1 MKKEPNEKN
10 RTIRL
15 NRFLAM
21 SGVDSRRDCDELIRS
36 GRVSVNGVRAD
47 QLSTEVNPDTDR
59 VELDGRA
66 LSLSVKRV
74 YYLLYKP
81 LKYVTTVHDEKGRDS
96 VVDLIKTDIRV
107 FPVGRLDYDTTG
119 LLLLTNDGELAYRLM
134 HPKFGVEKTYIAELS
149 KKITEYELNQLRRGI
164 QLSDGK
170 TAPAKALKLGK
181 QTVMITIHEGKNK
194 QIKRMFRKLGFKVR
208 TLHRTKYGPVS
219 LGKLKYGQYRVL
231 KPAEVAALKKT
242 VGLE

>member
-1 MKKEPNEKN
+1 MKEEPNKKN

-134 HPKFGVEKTYIAELS
+134 HPKFSVEKTYIAELS

-170 TAPAKALKLGK
+170 TAPAKAVKLGK